1 MQSTLVHKGDS
12 QRPCLTNSVSI
23 CDILLVDK
31 GKAVDG
37 SFLDFSEALPHN
49 ILPENVVQLWD
60 ERFTMHWVKN
70 WLNGRAE
77 RVVVSGAISGS
88 QPLTIGAPHGS
99 VLGSVLCKILS
110 IICLQESAPFCISK
124 LADDTK
130 LGGAVDSCRVTLETV
145 PGGLKH
151 WTKINDMKF
160 KFKCQILHKISWGRS
175 DWIAAFQKGIWG
187 CWLTLRST
195 LSQLCQ
201 PGRQTASW
209 GTSDTAS
216 PASPRGDCPTL
227 LSINVVS
234 PWVLGAVLGPTI
246 HKRCEGPW
254 MHPKQG
260 SKPGERTWSHVL

>member
-49 ILPENVVQLWD
+49 ILLENVVQLWD

-99 VLGSVLCKILS
+99 VLGSVLFKIHIHYLPTGECTFLYQQACWWYK
-110 IICLQESAPFCISK
+110 IGRCCWLLQS
-124 LADDTK
+124 D
-130 LGGAVDSCRVTLETV
+130 LGDCSR
-145 PGGLKH
+145 
-151 WTKINDMKF
+151 WTK
-160 KFKCQILHKISWGRS
+160 
-175 DWIAAFQKGIWG
+175 
-187 CWLTLRST
+187 TL
-195 LSQLCQ
+195 
-201 PGRQTASW
+201 
-209 GTSDTAS
+209 DK
-216 PASPRGDCPTL
+216 D
-227 LSINVVS
+227 
-234 PWVLGAVLGPTI
+234 
-246 HKRCEGPW
+246 
-254 MHPKQG
+254 
-260 SKPGERTWSHVL
+260 